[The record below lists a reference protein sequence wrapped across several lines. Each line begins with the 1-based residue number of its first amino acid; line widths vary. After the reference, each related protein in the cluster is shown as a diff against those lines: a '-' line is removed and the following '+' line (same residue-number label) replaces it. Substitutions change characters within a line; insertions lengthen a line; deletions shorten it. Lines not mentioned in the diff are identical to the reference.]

1 MIIQLDSNFR
11 DYVNFPFSTDFEITV
26 NGTPPENAHSDDVR
40 SSFLSADY
48 IRYAFRWIG
57 DSDIGSNPL
66 SKVRNDSFFIEF
78 VPVSENQFIIV
89 PSTLEEFSIP
99 NDYFVGLIFWNRK
112 NGLSANVIQY
122 SFDNFLITL
131 DEDIFQEFICS
142 ATVKEVVNLPSN
154 KLYSGYFV
162 NPSIHAGNNLLL
174 LGSTKFSSNVNSSL
188 VIVKGLNSEL
198 YITNVTRNWT
208 TEIVSIEG
216 EFRNV
221 IVKDIPSYESNDF
234 FIVTLRPA
242 TNQLVSDTTPFEN
255 GLRFF
260 KIIESSSHVP
270 LNSIFEYKNS
280 SSTVSLKV
288 LKTDC
293 DGKVLDVKILD
304 PGNNLTLGVL
314 TLTSQ
319 QVQNQTIK
327 IDVQLLGNGIN
338 FRPNT
343 TIQNT
348 LNLENKLMLAVLDEK
363 QINVLYFVIVGHIEN
378 ILYLDFDKVGKNLL
392 IDAFLP
398 NKLLRAYFIVYY
410 TIFPNVVIPFV
421 ASQNSICCQVR
432 LVSLSLP
439 NLPVCGFDARLSDF
453 PYLLIAFSNA
463 QGNVSDIQGQIYSNV
478 PATNN
483 CNFVCPISNIK
494 NPELD
499 FISITTKQYGIFRFK
514 PRDSLRFQILLPN
527 GEILRYSRSGVSFTI
542 LEKVTGIFNQRKQIC
557 VPLNVPLNKITSTSS
572 KIIYPFVLNNNVN
585 AVFDFQILS

>member
-1 MIIQLDSNFR
+1 M
-11 DYVNFPFSTDFEITV
+11 
-26 NGTPPENAHSDDVR
+26 
-40 SSFLSADY
+40 
-48 IRYAFRWIG
+48 
-57 DSDIGSNPL
+57 
-66 SKVRNDSFFIEF
+66 
-78 VPVSENQFIIV
+78 
-89 PSTLEEFSIP
+89 P
-99 NDYFVGLIFWNRK
+99 NYF
-112 NGLSANVIQY
+112 
-122 SFDNFLITL
+122 
-131 DEDIFQEFICS
+131 
-142 ATVKEVVNLPSN
+142 
-154 KLYSGYFV
+154 
-162 NPSIHAGNNLLL
+162 
-174 LGSTKFSSNVNSSL
+174 GSTKKF
-188 VIVKGLNSEL
+188 
-198 YITNVTRNWT
+198 
-208 TEIVSIEG
+208 
-216 EFRNV
+216 
-221 IVKDIPSYESNDF
+221 
-234 FIVTLRPA
+234 
-242 TNQLVSDTTPFEN
+242 
-255 GLRFF
+255 
-260 KIIESSSHVP
+260 
-270 LNSIFEYKNS
+270 
-280 SSTVSLKV
+280 
-288 LKTDC
+288 
-293 DGKVLDVKILD
+293 
-304 PGNNLTLGVL
+304 
-314 TLTSQ
+314 
-319 QVQNQTIK
+319 
-327 IDVQLLGNGIN
+327 
-338 FRPNT
+338 
-343 TIQNT
+343 
-348 LNLENKLMLAVLDEK
+348 
-363 QINVLYFVIVGHIEN
+363 
-378 ILYLDFDKVGKNLL
+378 FDKVGKNLL